1 MINEKHINY
10 KNYHD
15 MLYKYE
21 TLDINS
27 IQYHLIHIRITHPA
41 NMHFDLEIYMIII
54 TSWIEN
60 MTCSTLPILSDIC
73 AWCPFSDVPQCVF
86 LLSEKIGT
94 ITHDTCTCKKYIY
107 NSTLK

>member
-1 MINEKHINY
+1 MINEKQINY

-21 TLDINS
+21 TLDINR

-41 NMHFDLEIYMIII
+41 NMHFDLGIYLIII

-60 MTCSTLPILSDIC
+60 MICSTLPILSDIC
-73 AWCPFSDVPQCVF
+73 AWCPFSDVLQYVF

-94 ITHDTCTCKKYIY
+94 ITHDTCICKKYIY
-107 NSTLK
+107 NSTL